1 MPRIETGHVVTNDVQ
16 IVDANRVRFVADD
29 GRTMF
34 EVGWNPD
41 GRSISVRG
49 VEITRVDG
57 KLYSETIDIR
67 PFCGNTV
74 KIMVRDYED
83 QS

>member
-1 MPRIETGHVVTNDVQ
+1 M
-16 IVDANRVRFVADD
+16 
-29 GRTMF
+29 MF
-34 EVGWNPD
+34 RSLTQTVFGLSLRMVEQCSKSWNPD
-41 GRSISVRG
+41 GRSITVRG